1 MYGESMNKKV
11 VFDKDVI
18 AKRVKEL
25 GREISGRYGNEP
37 LVCVCVLKGAFVFF
51 ADLMR
56 SLTIDPE
63 LDFVRL
69 ASYAGGTSR
78 EGKMIF
84 SKDMEVS
91 IQDKHVLIVEDIV
104 DTGHSMQYL
113 TRILEARRPRSI
125 AIAALVDKSE
135 RRELDVRVDFPGFA
149 LDKGFIVG
157 YGLDYDEKY
166 RGLEG
171 VYELIFDN

>member
-1 MYGESMNKKV
+1 MNKRV

-18 AKRVKEL
+18 AKRVREL
-25 GREISGRYGNEP
+25 GQAISQRYGNEP

-56 SLTIDPE
+56 SLDIDPE

-78 EGKMIF
+78 QGKMIF

-91 IQDKHVLIVEDIV
+91 IEDKHVLIVEDVV

-113 TRILEARRPRSI
+113 TRVLETRNPRSI
-125 AIAALVDKSE
+125 AIAALVDKNE
-135 RRELDVRVDFPGFA
+135 RRELDVTVDFPGFS

-171 VYELIFDN
+171 IYELIVND

>member
-1 MYGESMNKKV
+1 MKKRV

-18 AKRVKEL
+18 AKRVREL
-25 GREISGRYGNEP
+25 GQAISRRYKDEP

-56 SLTIDPE
+56 SLDIDPE

-91 IQDKHVLIVEDIV
+91 IEDKHVLIVEDIV

-113 TRILEARRPRSI
+113 TRVLEARNPRSI
-125 AIAALVDKSE
+125 AIAALVDKNE
-135 RRELDVRVDFPGFA
+135 RRELDVTVDFSGFA

-166 RGLEG
+166 RGMDG
-171 VYELIFDN
+171 VYELVFED

>member
-1 MYGESMNKKV
+1 MNKKV

-18 AKRVKEL
+18 ADRVREL
-25 GREISGRYGNEP
+25 GREISDRYKDEP

-56 SLTIDPE
+56 SLSIDPE

-78 EGKMIF
+78 GGKMIF

-91 IQDKHVLIVEDIV
+91 IEDKHVLVIEDIV
-104 DTGHSMQYL
+104 DTGHSMEYL
-113 TRILEARRPRSI
+113 TKVLETRNPRSI
-125 AIAALVDKSE
+125 AIAALVDKNE
-135 RRELDVRVDFPGFA
+135 RRELDVTVDFPGFT

-171 VYELIFDN
+171 IYELIFKD